1 MSTVDQQLVALL
13 EGADTILPPD
23 GLREKLERGTP
34 LRVKL
39 GLDPTAPGV
48 TLGWAVVL
56 RKLRRF
62 QEFGHTAVLIV
73 GDFTAQVGD
82 PSGKSATRKRLS
94 EAEVRGYAETLLEQ
108 FDRVLLPEPLEV
120 RYNSEWLAAMN
131 MPEVLELTSMVT
143 VAQMLER
150 DDFGK
155 RFAAEK
161 PISLMEFMYPLL
173 QGMDSVAIEA
183 DVELGGSDQLWNLMV
198 GRILQE
204 RFGQAPQVAL
214 TVPLLTGL
222 DGSAKMSQSL
232 GNYISV
238 VDEPGEMFGKTMSI
252 PDSSM
257 REWYQLATTIPYGEI
272 DQYFDEDVHPG
283 ARKRRLAREIIGLYH
298 PPGAA
303 AAAEAAFDRVF
314 KQGGLPTDIEE
325 HTLSPDV
332 DPLYLP
338 GVLVELGL
346 VGSTSEGRRMLDQ
359 GAVRIDG
366 ERVTDQEVSWA
377 DLEGAVVQVGKRRFA
392 KVAGSS

>member
-1 MSTVDQQLVALL
+1 MSAVDRQLATLL

-23 GLREKLERGTP
+23 GLREKLEKGDP

-56 RKLRRF
+56 RKLREF

-82 PSGKSATRKRLS
+82 PSGKSATRKRLT
-94 EAEVRGYAETLLEQ
+94 EREVRHFAESVLEQ
-108 FDRVLLPEPLEV
+108 FSKVLLPEPLEV
-120 RYNSEWLAAMN
+120 RYNSEWLAPMS

-143 VAQMLER
+143 VAQILER

-155 RFAAEK
+155 RFAARQ

-198 GRILQE
+198 GRVLQE
-204 RFGQAPQVAL
+204 RYGQEAQVAL

-232 GNYISV
+232 DNYISV
-238 VDEPGEMFGKTMSI
+238 VDTPEDMFGKTMSI
-252 PDSSM
+252 PDSAM
-257 REWYQLATTIPYGEI
+257 REWYRLATTIPYGEI
-272 DQYFDEDVHPG
+272 DRYFEEDVHPG
-283 ARKRRLAREIIGLYH
+283 ERKRRLAREIISLYH
-298 PPGAA
+298 APG
-303 AAAEAAFDRVF
+303 EAARAEEAFNRVF
-314 KQGGLPTDIEE
+314 RQGGAPADVPEYELT
-325 HTLSPDV
+325 PDP
-332 DPLYLP
+332 DPKYLP

-346 VGSTSEGRRMLDQ
+346 VTSTSEGRRMLEQ

-366 ERVTDQEVSWA
+366 ERVTEHEISWSA
-377 DLEGAVVQVGKRRFA
+377 LAGSTVQVGKRRFA
-392 KVAGSS
+392 KIAGPS